1 MQHKRFVGITA
12 AIIGIATGTI
22 LGNTIWN
29 AMPIHAKTHVVAK
42 QATWHGLPQI
52 SGSSL
57 QTLLHSKLENAQG
70 KVVTLANVH
79 RPIYFLAGWCHFC
92 AATDKLLIQSK
103 LMSQFQLVNVALD
116 GGEKGTP
123 LTPQSIAKVS
133 QAKKALVRDWKYYGI
148 KWSTDTVNF
157 AMPGSSIEQVVRE
170 FPLVLVPHGGKWYEQ
185 VGYHS
190 SPSFWH
196 SILD

>member
-1 MQHKRFVGITA
+1 MQRKRLVVTIA
-12 AIIGIATGTI
+12 AMIGIAAGTI

-29 AMPIHAKTHVVAK
+29 AMPTHAKTHVVAK
-42 QATWHGLPQI
+42 RATWHGLPQI
-52 SGSSL
+52 SGRSL

-70 KVVTLANVH
+70 KVVTLARVH

-92 AATDKLLIQSK
+92 AATDKILIQSK
-103 LMSQFQLVNVALD
+103 LMGRFQLVNTALD

-123 LTPQSIAKVS
+123 LLPQSIHNIK
-133 QAKKALVRDWKYYGI
+133 QAQSTLQRDWKYYGI
-148 KWSTDTVNF
+148 KWSTTTVDF
-157 AMPGSSIEQVVRE
+157 AMPRSSIDQAVRE

-185 VGYHS
+185 VGYNS

-196 SILD
+196 SILG